1 MPDNPTL
8 RDSIA
13 RCYGISAMEL
23 RPLEGG
29 HFSHVFEY
37 SAQGQACILRIT
49 PPNADVNRLA
59 MQAIL
64 EWLAF
69 LAEHGGPVVR
79 PLRSLSG
86 SLIEV
91 INSDEQ
97 EYLAVAF
104 EKAPGVLAEGMSP
117 GEWSDDLFQALGR
130 TVGHC
135 HRVAQNY
142 MPARAELK
150 RPEWDWG
157 TNCFNPTEALVGAD
171 RLILE
176 KRRQVLTHIQ
186 ALPKERQSYGLAHL
200 DLHFGN
206 FFVDIPDQ
214 KIVLFDFDDC
224 AYGWFIMD
232 IAMLLF
238 DVLVVYDGAERQDF
252 GERFL
257 LNLLRGYQKQ
267 MPIHRFWV
275 CQLPHFLKLL
285 EIGLYAML
293 YRDYDPGT
301 ADWWVS
307 RFMPGRRERI
317 EQGQPYVELDFEAV
331 YARATSAGQP

>member
-1 MPDNPTL
+1 MALDPTL
-8 RDSIA
+8 LADISEL
-13 RCYGISAMEL
+13 YGVSPDAL
-23 RPLEGG
+23 HPATGG

-37 SAQGQACILRIT
+37 SAHGQACILRIT
-49 PPNADVNRLA
+49 PPNTDVDRHA

-69 LAEHGGPVVR
+69 LAEQGGPVVR

-86 SLIEV
+86 SLIEAV
-91 INSDEQ
+91 AFAEQ
-97 EYLAVAF
+97 TYLAVAF

-117 GEWSDDLFQALGR
+117 GEWSDELIQALGC

-135 HRVAQNY
+135 HRLAQQY
-142 MPARAELK
+142 FPARPELK
-150 RPEWDWG
+150 RPQWDSG
-157 TNCFNPTEALVGAD
+157 TSCFNPKEALVDAD

-176 KRRQVLTHIQ
+176 KRTQVLNHIQ
-186 ALPKERQSYGLAHL
+186 ALPKEVESYGLAHL

-206 FFVDIPDQ
+206 FFVDIPHQ

-224 AYGWFIMD
+224 AYGWYIMD
-232 IAMLLF
+232 LAMLLF
-238 DVLVVYDGAERQDF
+238 DVLVVYDGADRREF

-257 LNLLRGYQKQ
+257 LNLLRGYITQVQ
-267 MPIHRFWV
+267 VSSFWIS
-275 CQLPHFLKLL
+275 QLPHFLKLL

-293 YRDYDPGT
+293 YREYDTST

-317 EQGQPYVELDFEAV
+317 EQDLPYVELDFEV
-331 YARATSAGQP
+331 IFNRVLSFGG